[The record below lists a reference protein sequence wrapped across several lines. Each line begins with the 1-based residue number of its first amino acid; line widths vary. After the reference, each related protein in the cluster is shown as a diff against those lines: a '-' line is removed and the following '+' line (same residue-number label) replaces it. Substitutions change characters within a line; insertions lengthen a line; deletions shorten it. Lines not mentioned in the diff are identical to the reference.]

1 MDFRN
6 LFFVFF
12 LKSRRTRRNKNLTH
26 FVQLK
31 ISYGQASKDSVGAH
45 TFHGNT
51 RLTTRPCFLYLISI
65 LSKTLVNIEFCL
77 SFYSNVFKR
86 TEHTSKVFEKILAR
100 DTFLNSLSSILF

>member
-1 MDFRN
+1 MYVQKGSRFIICVIN
-6 LFFVFF
+6 LFV
-12 LKSRRTRRNKNLTH
+12 H
-26 FVQLK
+26 FIVVC
-31 ISYGQASKDSVGAH
+31 KDSVGAH

-51 RLTTRPCFLYLISI
+51 RLTTRPCFLYLNSI

-100 DTFLNSLSSILF
+100 YTFLNSLSSILF